1 MRRLALVAAL
11 VAASMTLAGCPDSRH
26 GSTKQKPPPKP
37 ASSETQFK
45 NTCRLK
51 GGTPVITRK
60 NGQSQYNCM
69 PPAGGWQ

>member
-1 MRRLALVAAL
+1 MKRLIAAVALL
-11 VAASMTLAGCPDSRH
+11 ASLTACDPHH
-26 GSTKQKPPPKP
+26 GSTKPPKP

-60 NGQSQYNCM
+60 DGKSQYNCVS
-69 PPAGGWQ
+69 PAGGWQ

>member
-1 MRRLALVAAL
+1 VKRLIAAVALLAAL
-11 VAASMTLAGCPDSRH
+11 TACDPRH
-26 GSTKQKPPPKP
+26 GSTKPPKP

-60 NGQSQYNCM
+60 DGKSQYNCV
-69 PPAGGWQ
+69 PPPGGWQ

>member
-1 MRRLALVAAL
+1 MRRLCVILALL
-11 VAASMTLAGCPDSRH
+11 AASFTLAGCPDSRH
-26 GSTKQKPPPKP
+26 GSTKPPKP
-37 ASSETQFK
+37 ASSEQKFK

-60 NGQSQYNCM
+60 DGKSQYNCV